1 MTAALALLVVSAT
14 LVAVTVTICWVAMVL
29 GAVYRPALDSVPTEG
44 LIDQV
49 TAVFDEPV
57 TVAANCCVWL
67 ALRLADAGLTWTLT
81 PEAPIISMALTLGRS
96 TEPARN

>member
-1 MTAALALLVVSAT
+1 VASMRGM
-14 LVAVTVTICWVAMVL
+14 VAVTVTACWVVMVF

-44 LIDQV
+44 FIDQV
-49 TAVFDEPV
+49 TAVFAEPM

-67 ALRLADAGLTWTLT
+67 PLRIADAGLTWTLT
-81 PEAPIISMALTLGRS
+81 PEVLTISMALTLGRS